1 MAVSDPAVNAAATAA
16 QMLWEPTW
24 YNVSDQAIVAVKA
37 FHDLTGVEYGW
48 AIVGVTVMLRLALFP
63 LMVKSQQTTS
73 RMAHVQPEL
82 TLIKSRYEALGTPSR
97 QDQLAF
103 SKQMKALFAKYQVQP
118 FQALLAPVVQLP
130 LFMGMFF
137 GLRKMPGI
145 YHDELASGGMFWF
158 VDLTVPD
165 PLYILPLASASTFLL
180 LIELGKD
187 QMMAQ
192 NAATGKLMVN
202 VFRVMSLV
210 MIPVCVNFEA
220 AMLCYW
226 TANNLLTLAQTQVL
240 KAPLVK
246 KQFGIWDPPKPVPG
260 LEPESLTEAATK
272 LIKRIQG
279 QAVTEKQEMERHN
292 QEVEVKKKGR
302 SFQATMRN
310 RLQQRGSGSGGGGVT
325 GKRTTTNR

>member
-1 MAVSDPAVNAAATAA
+1 V
-16 QMLWEPTW
+16 LWEPTW
-24 YNVSDQAIVAVKA
+24 YNLSDQAVVAVKA

-48 AIVGVTVMLRLALFP
+48 AIVGVTVLLRLALFP
-63 LMVKSQQTTS
+63 LMVTSQRTTS

-103 SKQMKALFAKYQVQP
+103 SKQMKALFDKYQVHP
-118 FQALLAPVVQLP
+118 LKAILAPVVQLP

-137 GLRKMPGI
+137 GLRKMPTI
-145 YHDELASGGMFWF
+145 YHDELATGGMFWF

-165 PLYILPLASASTFLL
+165 PLYILPLASSATFLL

-192 NAATGKLMVN
+192 NAATGKLMIN
-202 VFRVMSLV
+202 VFRVMSV
-210 MIPVCVNFEA
+210 AMVPVCVSFES

-246 KQFGIWDPPKPVPG
+246 QQFGIWDPPKPIPG
-260 LEPESLTEAATK
+260 LQPESLTEAAAK

-279 QAVTEKQEMERHN
+279 KALTEKQEMERHN
-292 QEVEVKKKGR
+292 QQVEVKKKGR
-302 SFQATMRN
+302 SFQATMRS
-310 RLQQRGSGSGGGGVT
+310 RLQQRGSGTGSGRSSGVT
-325 GKRTTTNR
+325 GKRSKTTTTTTTQR